1 MFISSLSNF
10 DITKEHLK
18 SIENLDLFFRISADE
33 LPQIQNF
40 SIYLQNVTKFK
51 FRYHLQLE
59 DRPESI
65 PKIPFSFSQLKE
77 FTIYDRLSTFDVF
90 LTFFSEN
97 QMIEKLTFQCE
108 LLFRLICTGQLQDAL
123 PSLKH
128 IVYEGSVIKNMETLK
143 NDLSYFEFLKSFTF
157 YTDLADDQIRSVC
170 ANKWRVS
177 HNRKNRF
184 SKFFI
189 TLECIEST
197 I

>member
-1 MFISSLSNF
+1 M
-10 DITKEHLK
+10 
-18 SIENLDLFFRISADE
+18 
-33 LPQIQNF
+33 PQIQNF

-59 DRPESI
+59 DRPECI

-97 QMIEKLTFQCE
+97 QMIEKLTFQSE

-177 HNRKNRF
+177 FDRTKRFYKNLV
-184 SKFFI
+184 